1 MAVARLKFLDKG
13 EEDLIDQQSME
24 CLETIGV
31 KVKSETVLKILA
43 KAGAEVDQRTQIAR
57 IAESVV
63 REALKTVPKE
73 LTLHA
78 RDPAHNLKIPV
89 SSWPYAGTSGLGTF
103 IVDIKTGKKRD
114 STRKDIADL
123 VRVADALQGADYIQT
138 SLTATE
144 VPQETHGLH
153 ELWTAFQN
161 TTKHV
166 QGVEIFNA
174 EDAKRQIQ
182 LGALIAGGEEE
193 LKKRPYFTVIHCSI
207 APLMFERDAV
217 EAMVE
222 FAKGGVVVTTMTMSL
237 SGGTA
242 PVTMAGTLVNGNCEN
257 LASLVIG
264 QAASRGART
273 VYCSSSTPV
282 NMKTGMINYQSPNQ
296 PLVATGLAQMAKRY
310 GLPCMVGDW
319 GLNDTEEPGVPH
331 TFSENLGI
339 ALSTMSGTDL
349 MGGIG
354 ALDNAK
360 GMALEQEVIDAYV
373 WENVRVEM
381 TPFEISKNTA
391 ALDVIRQVGHGN
403 TFLTNVHTARNFK
416 REALQRDPAKGKFE
430 ATMSKAMAG
439 EAREI
444 ALRLLKEHHVE
455 PLDKSILQRGNELI
469 AEWERE
475 TARKQ
480 SRWP

>member
-1 MAVARLKFLDKG
+1 MKFLDKG

-24 CLETIGV
+24 CLETFGV
-31 KVKSETVLKILA
+31 KVKSGNVLKMLE
-43 KAGAEVDQRTQIAR
+43 KAGADVDHKTQIAKIPER
-57 IAESVV
+57 MV

-73 LTLHA
+73 MTLHG
-78 RDPAHNLKIPV
+78 RDPKHNLRIPV
-89 SSWPYAGTSGLGTF
+89 SSWPYVGTSGLGTF

-114 STRKDIADL
+114 STVKDIADL
-123 VRVADALQGADYIQT
+123 VKLADALTGADYVQT

-144 VPQETHGLH
+144 VHPLTHGLH
-153 ELWTAFQN
+153 ELWTALQN

-174 EDAKRQIQ
+174 EDAKKQIE
-182 LGALIAGGEEE
+182 LGALIAGSEEE
-193 LKKRPYFTVIHCSI
+193 LKKKPHFTVIHCSV
-207 APLMFERDAV
+207 APQMFERDAV
-217 EAMVE
+217 EALVE
-222 FAKGGVVVTTMTMSL
+222 FAKAGVPVTTMSMSL

-242 PVTMAGTLVNGNCEN
+242 PVTMAGTLVNANSEN

-282 NMKTGMINYQSPNQ
+282 NMMTGMINYQSVNQ
-296 PLVATGLAQMAKRY
+296 PLIAAGLAQMAKRY

-319 GLNDTEEPGVPH
+319 GLNDSEEPGIPH
-331 TFSENLGI
+331 TFSEVMGV

-360 GMALEQEVIDAYV
+360 GMSLEQEVIDAYV
-373 WENVRVEM
+373 WENVRKQM
-381 TPFEISKNTA
+381 TPFEISRNTA

-403 TFLTNVHTARNFK
+403 TFLTNVHTARNFRK
-416 REALQRDPAKGKFE
+416 EIIQRDPIKGKFE
-430 ATMSKAMAG
+430 ATLSKSMVA
-439 EAREI
+439 EAKEI
-444 ALRLLKEHHVE
+444 ALRLLKEHEV
-455 PLDKSILQRGNELI
+455 PQLDGSLIQQGNDIIRKFEKQLI
-469 AEWERE
+469 ER
-475 TARKQ
+475 K
-480 SRWP
+480 